1 MGRVKINYDGAVF
14 TDIGEAGIGVIIRN
28 SQGAVM
34 ASLSQRI
41 PFPHSV
47 EAVEATATRAAVQ
60 LALDLGFQ
68 EVEVEGD
75 SINIVKALSQAETNY
90 TLYGHIINDTK
101 FVSQLLVSVKFL
113 HVYRDGNKVAHSLAQ
128 RARCNQPFQVWMES
142 VPPDL
147 VQILYSDYSFQ

>member
-1 MGRVKINYDGAVF
+1 
-14 TDIGEAGIGVIIRN
+14 
-28 SQGAVM
+28 M

-41 PFPHSV
+41 LFPHSV
-47 EAVEATATRAAVQ
+47 EAVEATAARAAVQ

-68 EVEVEGD
+68 EVEMEGD
-75 SINIVKALSQAETNY
+75 SINIVKALSQTETNY

-101 FVSQLLVSVKFL
+101 FVSQRLASVKFM
-113 HVYRDGNKVAHSLAQ
+113 HVNRDGNKVAHSLAQ

-142 VPPDL
+142 VSPDL